1 MSRLVL
7 CTTLIASILNR
18 VACSPAHVFDFGDNG
33 IQKREP
39 QNAQTKTVNV
49 TTTSISIVTKCPTGT
64 VNTTTAT
71 TNSSA
76 TSSTRKST
84 ITATTTTS
92 TSTSTTKPSDEP
104 SYDGCTYNVEG
115 AGKFK
120 NKKVFTFFQPGLP
133 DGLYASKYTVYD
145 TYGNLPYNHKFET
158 SNVYSDGD
166 FLNLKVQGTNNP
178 STLPEK
184 AISCA
189 EVVTTENNILYAS
202 VRTNAIFS
210 TVPGTCHGSQI
221 LVFDS
226 Q

>member
-1 MSRLVL
+1 MSKLVL
-7 CTTLIASILNR
+7 FTALTASILTR
-18 VACSPAHVFDFGDNG
+18 VACSPAHAFDFGDGG

-39 QNAQTKTVNV
+39 QNAQTKTVTV

-64 VNTTTAT
+64 VDTTTAT
-71 TNSSA
+71 TNSLT
-76 TSSTRKST
+76 TSPIRKST
-84 ITATTTTS
+84 TTATTTS
-92 TSTSTTKPSDEP
+92 TSTSATKSSDEP
-104 SYDGCTYNVEG
+104 VYDGCTYNVEG

-178 STLPEK
+178 STLPDK

-189 EVVTTENNILYAS
+189 EIVTTENNILYAS

-210 TVPGTCHGSQI
+210 TVPGTCHGN
-221 LVFDS
+221 
-226 Q
+226 